1 MLWHLTCVY
10 LGWWLCTVL
19 VLHEDVTERL
29 LQPLVHVSKSHDLLG
44 VGGGEWQKRLFPKRK
59 GFLVACDKQD
69 AVSEGRDDI
78 AVNLQMQIKCQT
90 LDRSALSYFLRR
102 WNCLT
107 GQSSSKS
114 FWLTSRGTRR
124 NLLFDM
130 NSSIICFFI
139 PLAWRK
145 QKKSKMLDA
154 RLMQLLQCR
163 DNSDSEKKAGLVSA
177 ALQFPAT
184 RTYLYN
190 VSRLVSVLFED
201 EHGWSIG
208 VNIELFLQIGRLW
221 QSLVHV
227 AKLQVVLIS
236 KGCQLQR

>member
-1 MLWHLTCVY
+1 MY
-10 LGWWLCTVL
+10 LRWWLCTVL

-59 GFLVACDKQD
+59 SFLVACDKQD

-90 LDRSALSYFLRR
+90 LDRSGLSYFLRR

-145 QKKSKMLDA
+145 QKRAKCW
-154 RLMQLLQCR
+154 MQDWCSYFSAEITVTRKRKRDCFLLPSSSLPLGRTCIM
-163 DNSDSEKKAGLVSA
+163 SAGL
-177 ALQFPAT
+177 
-184 RTYLYN
+184 
-190 VSRLVSVLFED
+190 SVF
-201 EHGWSIG
+201 
-208 VNIELFLQIGRLW
+208 
-221 QSLVHV
+221 SLKTSMVG
-227 AKLQVVLIS
+227 A
-236 KGCQLQR
+236 